1 MEAFFL
7 AKNGG
12 AQSESGPLLGVI
24 ELGVADQF
32 WPLNFH
38 KLLWH
43 KTWQNQNDNI
53 SKILRL
59 ISYSQKSYL
68 KSLRSNEKEYI
79 GLLQFICHSQD
90 GLYVWASVRPR
101 WLDIGQVLYLRVYGP
116 RRSRSP

>member
-53 SKILRL
+53 SKITAQ
-59 ISYSQKSYL
+59 IDIVFSKVIPKKS
-68 KSLRSNEKEYI
+68 SL
-79 GLLQFICHSQD
+79 
-90 GLYVWASVRPR
+90 
-101 WLDIGQVLYLRVYGP
+101 
-116 RRSRSP
+116 